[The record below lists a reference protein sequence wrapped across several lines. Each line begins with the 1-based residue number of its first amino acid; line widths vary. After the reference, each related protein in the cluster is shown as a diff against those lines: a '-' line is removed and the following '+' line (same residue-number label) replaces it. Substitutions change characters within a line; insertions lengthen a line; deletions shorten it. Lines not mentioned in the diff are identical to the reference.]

1 MSKLLYPLSISPG
14 LGYSP
19 SSGPPVGGF
28 PYNQGPGF
36 FGQSMDSVMPIR
48 YNEFGFGRKKSFG
61 CNTYGGKKKRTNS
74 FGKRTNSFGKRTN
87 SFGKRTNSFGYPLM
101 NQPSKTLNESRF
113 PRYPSGPGN
122 TPGGTSVS
130 VFPSMPNT
138 GQYWAY
144 GKPRNRRSK
153 IKKSRR
159 KSHRKSRRKSHRKS
173 RRKSN
178 G

>member
-61 CNTYGGKKKRTNS
+61 CNTYGGKK
-74 FGKRTNSFGKRTN
+74 KRTN